1 MRPVLFELS
10 DTDTEALQ
18 ELLDSVTSLN
28 ARQWLFALG
37 LLLMLLIA
45 SYFLTKLFIK
55 RLSKSQRISKS
66 LHTVLVTLVR
76 FMLVMLSIMVS
87 ANAVGISFSAFMV
100 IFSLVG
106 AAVAL
111 AAQGVLNNI
120 AGCIILLNGRLF
132 EVGDYIETADCAG
145 TVQEINLLNTKLL
158 SYEGHTIY
166 IPNSI
171 LYTTTVTNLT
181 AFQKRRTAITFRIPA
196 KHSPADVRAAVED
209 AAAEIPQILPDPHWL
224 LVVSGYTAGH
234 INYTLLAW
242 ATADDYWT
250 MRNGLN
256 EQLYT
261 AFAQHGIE
269 MVDKDIS
276 FVVSDS

>member
-1 MRPVLFELS
+1 MTRLF
-10 DTDTEALQ
+10 
-18 ELLDSVTSLN
+18 V
-28 ARQWLFALG
+28 
-37 LLLMLLIA
+37 
-45 SYFLTKLFIK
+45 K

-76 FMLVMLSIMVS
+76 FMLILLSIMVS

-111 AAQGVLNNI
+111 ATQGVLNNI

-166 IPNSI
+166 IPNSV

-181 AFQKRRTAITFRIPA
+181 AYKKRRTAITFRIAA
-196 KHSPADVRAAVED
+196 KYAPSDVRAAVQD
-209 AAAEIPQILPDPHWL
+209 AVAEVPQILAEPSWL

-234 INYTLLAW
+234 VNYTLLAW
-242 ATADDYWT
+242 ATADDYWP

-261 AFAQHGIE
+261 AFQKHGIE
-269 MVDKDIS
+269 MTDKDIS

>member
-37 LLLMLLIA
+37 LLLVLLIA
-45 SYFLTKLFIK
+45 SYFLTKLFVK

-76 FMLVMLSIMVS
+76 FMLVMLSIMIS

-181 AFQKRRTAITFRIPA
+181 SYKRRRTAITFRIPA